1 MFELKES
8 GEIRIT
14 RGDTS
19 PELPLFINKGTEILP
34 LRYHLKPYDEVCVA
48 VMQANEDF
56 ETASL
61 KKVYNTNS
69 LNEEGDV
76 IIQFMPQDTELL
88 SVGNYAYTVKLHN
101 TVSGVVNTV
110 IKATPFIIEG

>member
-19 PELPLFINKGTEILP
+19 PELPLF
-34 LRYHLKPYDEVCVA
+34 
-48 VMQANEDF
+48 M
-56 ETASL
+56 
-61 KKVYNTNS
+61 KKVYNANS